1 MFHLQVVNKIRKEE
15 KIMNSFWKI
24 FFTVILGFIAL
35 NIVLDI
41 VGITLHFLFPVLI
54 LGGIGYLL
62 YRMWGNSPKC
72 SAATM
77 KTATTGNTFAKKAP

>member
-1 MFHLQVVNKIRKEE
+1 
-15 KIMNSFWKI
+15 MNSFWKI

-62 YRMWGNSPKC
+62 YRMWGNSPKR
-72 SAATM
+72 SIRD
-77 KTATTGNTFAKKAP
+77 NEDRYNW

>member
-1 MFHLQVVNKIRKEE
+1 
-15 KIMNSFWKI
+15 MNSFWKI

-62 YRMWGNSPKC
+62 YRMWDNSPKRP
-72 SAATM
+72 SRD
-77 KTATTGNTFAKKAP
+77 NEDRYNW

>member
-1 MFHLQVVNKIRKEE
+1 MFRLQVVNKIRKEE

-62 YRMWGNSPKC
+62 YRMWDNSPKRP
-72 SAATM
+72 SRD
-77 KTATTGNTFAKKAP
+77 NEDRYNW

>member
-1 MFHLQVVNKIRKEE
+1 
-15 KIMNSFWKI
+15 MNSFWKI

-62 YRMWGNSPKC
+62 YRMWGNSPKR
-72 SAATM
+72 SSRD
-77 KTATTGNTFAKKAP
+77 NEDR

>member
-1 MFHLQVVNKIRKEE
+1 
-15 KIMNSFWKI
+15 MNSFWKI

-62 YRMWGNSPKC
+62 YRMWGNSPKRP
-72 SAATM
+72 SR
-77 KTATTGNTFAKKAP
+77 GNEDRYNW

>member
-1 MFHLQVVNKIRKEE
+1 
-15 KIMNSFWKI
+15 MNSFWKI

-41 VGITLHFLFPVLI
+41 VGITLHFLFPVLV

-62 YRMWGNSPKC
+62 YRMWGNSLKHT
-72 SAATM
+72 SQRDN
-77 KTATTGNTFAKKAP
+77 KDRYDW

>member
-1 MFHLQVVNKIRKEE
+1 
-15 KIMNSFWKI
+15 MNSFWKI

-62 YRMWGNSPKC
+62 YRMWGNSPKR
-72 SAATM
+72 SSRDNE
-77 KTATTGNTFAKKAP
+77 GRYNW

>member
-1 MFHLQVVNKIRKEE
+1 
-15 KIMNSFWKI
+15 MNSFWKI

-62 YRMWGNSPKC
+62 YRMWGNSPNR
-72 SAATM
+72 SSRD
-77 KTATTGNTFAKKAP
+77 NEDRYNW

>member
-1 MFHLQVVNKIRKEE
+1 MFRLQVVNKIRKEE

-41 VGITLHFLFPVLI
+41 VGITLHYLFPVLI

-62 YRMWGNSPKC
+62 YRMWGNSPKRP
-72 SAATM
+72 SRD
-77 KTATTGNTFAKKAP
+77 NEDRYNW

>member
-62 YRMWGNSPKC
+62 YRMWGNSPKR
-72 SAATM
+72 SSREQ
-77 KTATTGNTFAKKAP
+77 

>member
-62 YRMWGNSPKC
+62 YRMWGNSPKR
-72 SAATM
+72 SSATM